1 LFCIRVNSCLFQ
13 NSVKIGP
20 ESVRRAASIKSKL
33 FLISFLLNI
42 ILINVSEIYFPVL
55 LLSGRATE
63 LRHVYMIMPGSTNYL
78 IYTFI
83 TWQRCACADG
93 GSRTA
98 DRRSEMG
105 ADHWQRSL
113 QTLVYGLRKLVASL
127 RSPSSKHLAD
137 VARCL
142 WQIKSENWPG
152 TRNNLAIKVQHR
164 VRPKKRK
171 SQSGPAVAEQ
181 TINWGCHKK

>member
-1 LFCIRVNSCLFQ
+1 LAQ
-13 NSVKIGP
+13 
-20 ESVRRAASIKSKL
+20 SKL
-33 FLISFLLNI
+33 FLISILLNNL
-42 ILINVSEIYFPVL
+42 LIHFTDIFFPVL

-83 TWQRCACADG
+83 TWQWCACAAG

-113 QTLVYGLRKLVASL
+113 RTLVYGLRKLVASL